1 MEKTWWTILISL
13 ALSLTAC
20 ASYRPLP
27 TDLPFPQKPTLMW
40 MLKDESVCLTEDG
53 ANKYRRW
60 VDELSA
66 FDHAWKRLRTPTTG
80 AK

>member
-1 MEKTWWTILISL
+1 MGKTWWTISISL

-20 ASYRPLP
+20 ASFRPLP
-27 TDLPFPQKPTLMW
+27 TDLPFPHQPTLFW
-40 MLKDESVCLTEDG
+40 TLKEQSVCLSESD

-66 FDHAWKRLRTPTTG
+66 FDHAWKRLGKP
-80 AK
+80 AP